1 MFWVITDEDHACDS
15 LLPERR
21 PSHLHIV
28 VGRKDCTSH
37 HLHPRTWPVVH
48 TQHLDPESHRQCAY
62 ARTSDPAVHIHSAPC
77 RHAIVQHAFAHS
89 LAVPLS
95 HAVAAAAAEVV
106 AVVEPSSLHS
116 LPAAWP
122 DQMQNRHF

>member
-1 MFWVITDEDHACDS
+1 MVWVITDETHACDS
-15 LLPERR
+15 LLPERH
-21 PSHLHIV
+21 PCHLHTAP
-28 VGRKDCTSH
+28 GRKDCTSH
-37 HLHPRTWPVVH
+37 PLHRQTWPAAH
-48 TQHLDPESHRQCAY
+48 TQHWDPESHRQGAY

-106 AVVEPSSLHS
+106 AVVEPPSLH
-116 LPAAWP
+116 
-122 DQMQNRHF
+122 